1 MKTSNHLILSFLIV
15 LLAISVS
22 AQESCKVLLP
32 SISVTYEGKCKK
44 GLANGK
50 GIASGT
56 DRYEGQFKAGLPDG
70 KGSYTWANGD
80 VYTGEWME
88 GLRHGIGKFTT
99 KVNGEEIVQ
108 DGLWEKNTYKGPK
121 PKAPSVT
128 FKTGVDRYDFRKD
141 ITDKN
146 RVLIS
151 FMQNGMRNNSVMNLL
166 MSTSSGYETQLS
178 EMVGYDEVTY
188 PVTIKVAYTTYNKLR
203 TVTVDVRFEFVIYEP
218 GDWKVEINN

>member
-1 MKTSNHLILSFLIV
+1 MKTSNHLIISFLIV

-80 VYTGEWME
+80 VYIGEWME

-166 MSTSSGYETQLS
+166 MSSSSGYETQLS

>member
-1 MKTSNHLILSFLIV
+1 MKTPNRMILSFLIV
-15 LLAISVS
+15 LITFTVS

-32 SISVTYEGKCKK
+32 SITGTYEGKCKN
-44 GLANGK
+44 GLANGR
-50 GIASGT
+50 GTVSGT
-56 DRYEGQFKAGLPDG
+56 DRYEGQFKAGLPEG
-70 KGSYTWANGD
+70 KGTYTWANGD
-80 VYTGEWME
+80 VYSGEWEAGM
-88 GLRHGIGKFTT
+88 RTGIGKFIT
-99 KVNGEEIVQ
+99 KVNGEEIIQ
-108 DGLWEKNTYKGPK
+108 DGLWDKNVYKGPK
-121 PKAPSVT
+121 PKAPAVT

-178 EMVGYDEVTY
+178 EMVGYDEVTF

>member
-1 MKTSNHLILSFLIV
+1 MKTSNRLILSFLIV

-80 VYTGEWME
+80 VYIGEWME

-166 MSTSSGYETQLS
+166 MSSSSGYETQLS